1 MRRATW
7 TYELPPGGSGAAGIE
22 DYMLLD
28 ERGKSIGK
36 VAVVLER
43 DGTRYVVGDIPAS
56 PFGRNRCAFPWG
68 RVAAID
74 HEALSVLLAPDA
86 MDAAIQL
93 DSDRAVEN
101 RSVENRQAD
110 ARRVTELATEA
121 RGTTTPGRGPVDSQR
136 YLVAFAVGVAALL
149 AALAAVVVM
158 SVADGSWRFATIAV
172 PVALGIGAVLAVHWM
187 LRRPYS

>member
-43 DGTRYVVGDIPAS
+43 DGTRYVVGELRAS
-56 PFGRNRCAFPWG
+56 PFGRDRCAFPWS

-74 HEALSVLLAPDA
+74 HEALSVLLALDA
-86 MDAAIQL
+86 MDARIQL
-93 DSDRAVEN
+93 DSDRAVEY
-101 RSVENRQAD
+101 RPAD
-110 ARRVTELATEA
+110 ARRVTELATEP

-136 YLVAFAVGVAALL
+136 YLVAFAFGVAALI
-149 AALAAVVVM
+149 AALAAVVVL
-158 SVADGSWRFATIAV
+158 SVADGSWRFATIVV
-172 PVALGIGAVLAVHWM
+172 PVLLAIGAVLAVYWM